1 VKKNKPVPLPEDT
14 KALQELRS
22 VLVNVSDLPQTS
34 QWEMAMELL
43 SDEFLSNFINARK
56 RRREEERMTMYGPL
70 ALTLVQYYLR
80 EQTNNAEYLM
90 TALIGLTYS
99 VYGELERRHKKFC
112 SNVVFMDDPIFYDP
126 ENPVLFIPNDPE
138 TFDVEALFTYYNENT
153 P

>member
-1 VKKNKPVPLPEDT
+1 MKKNKPVAQPEDT

-22 VLVNVSDLPQTS
+22 VLVNVSELPQTS
-34 QWEMAMELL
+34 QWEVAMELL
-43 SDEFLSNFINARK
+43 SDEFLRNFINARK
-56 RRREEERMTMYGPL
+56 RKKEDDRMTMYGPL

-90 TALIGLTYS
+90 SGLIGLTYS

-112 SNVVFMDDPIFYDP
+112 SNVIFMDDPIFYDP
-126 ENPVLFIPNDPE
+126 ESPVLFIPNDPE
-138 TFDVEALFTYYNENT
+138 TFDVEELFTYYNENT